1 MAQKIINIG
10 STDYAGDGESLR
22 TAFSKVNDNF
32 DEVYVNLGGLQS
44 FDGDYNSLTNK
55 PDLSVYAL
63 TANTFNGDYNNL
75 VNRPTLFS
83 GLYADLTGAPSVP
96 SQLEDLADVNI
107 NSVTDGQILAFD
119 NASGSFINV
128 NPDAASYGDSDVNS
142 LLNVSTA
149 TSGQI
154 LSWTGA
160 DYQWV
165 ADQTGSGGG
174 IALTDLS
181 VTDTSTGG
189 ANLEYNNLTG
199 VFTFSYTAPT
209 VPTDISELTDN
220 TGLLGGGGGT
230 DFSTLSVTI
239 GDETDPQSIADA
251 LNELVT
257 QLQGL

>member
-1 MAQKIINIG
+1 MAQKTINIG

-32 DEVYVNLGGLQS
+32 DELYVNIGGVQS

-75 VNRPTLFS
+75 INRPTLFS
-83 GLYADLTGAPSVP
+83 GLYADLSGAPSVP

-107 NSVTDGQILAFD
+107 TSVSDGQLLAFD
-119 NASGSFINV
+119 NATGSFINV
-128 NPDAASYGDSDVNS
+128 DPSVSSYSDSSVNT
-142 LLNVSTA
+142 LLNTSTA
-149 TSGQI
+149 TSGQL

-165 ADQTGSGGG
+165 ADQTGAG
-174 IALTDLS
+174 IALTDIS
-181 VTDTSTGG
+181 VTDTSDVG
-189 ANLEYNNLTG
+189 ASLSYDNATG
-199 VFTFSYTAPT
+199 VFTFAYSTPL

-220 TGLLGGGGGT
+220 TGLLSSGAGP

-251 LNELVT
+251 LNDLVT